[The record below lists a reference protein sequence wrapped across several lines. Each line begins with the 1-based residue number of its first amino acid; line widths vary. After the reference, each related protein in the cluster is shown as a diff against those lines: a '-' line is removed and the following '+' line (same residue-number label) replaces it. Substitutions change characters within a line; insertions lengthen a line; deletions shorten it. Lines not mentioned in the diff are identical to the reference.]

1 MPVSLMRCV
10 STMRL
15 AIPMFYQVFLRS
27 LETIIGTHENAVRC
41 IEFSSETNAII
52 TGSWDSTIKLWD
64 PRAVRCMGTYAQ
76 PDKVIVDLGK
86 CVRVPTILYYYSVL
100 VSFQVFTM
108 SLCGERLV
116 VGTAGRRV
124 YIWDLRNMGYVQ
136 KRESS
141 LKFQTRC
148 IRCFPNKQVCICQS
162 LIVDYFNID
171 DDCMVIVLFVNRDTF

>member
-1 MPVSLMRCV
+1 MRCV

-76 PDKVIVDLGK
+76 PDKVIVDNCRFGEM
-86 CVRVPTILYYYSVL
+86 CTSSNYFILLFSIGLISGFHDEFMWWKISCWYCR
-100 VSFQVFTM
+100 T
-108 SLCGERLV
+108 
-116 VGTAGRRV
+116 
-124 YIWDLRNMGYVQ
+124 
-136 KRESS
+136 SS
-141 LKFQTRC
+141 LHLGFEEYGLRSKTR
-148 IRCFPNKQVCICQS
+148 IQLEISNTLYS
-162 LIVDYFNID
+162 LFS
-171 DDCMVIVLFVNRDTF
+171 